1 MEEMWSITLGPSSL
15 PAQDLRATENAGVEN
30 VAPDDEGGK
39 RGVSVT
45 AISVSVVVS
54 GKCKAAI
61 PI

>member
-1 MEEMWSITLGPSSL
+1 M
-15 PAQDLRATENAGVEN
+15 GVEN